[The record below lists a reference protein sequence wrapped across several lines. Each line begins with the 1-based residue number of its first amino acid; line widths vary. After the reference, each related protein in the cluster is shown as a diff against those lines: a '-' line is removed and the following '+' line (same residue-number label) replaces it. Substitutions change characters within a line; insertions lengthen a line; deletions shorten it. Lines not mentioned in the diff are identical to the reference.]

1 MKNFNRVPTDSG
13 QKTAEVAAPV
23 IEAIA
28 APIEVLS
35 SAEKKLLRQQSADA
49 RKNLAPLTK
58 KSSQLEKAIEKL
70 QAQLKEI
77 EDRLADSDLYS
88 DMNKKILKQQLGLQ
102 TEVKKSIADTEE
114 QWFDIQQQVEQF
126 SHEA

>member
-1 MKNFNRVPTDSG
+1 MK
-13 QKTAEVAAPV
+13 
-23 IEAIA
+23 
-28 APIEVLS
+28 S
-35 SAEKKLLRQQSADA
+35 SI
-49 RKNLAPLTK
+49 

-70 QAQLKEI
+70 QAELKEI

-88 DMNKKILKQQLGLQ
+88 EANKKILKQQLGLQ
-102 TEVKKSIADTEE
+102 TETKKSISDTEE